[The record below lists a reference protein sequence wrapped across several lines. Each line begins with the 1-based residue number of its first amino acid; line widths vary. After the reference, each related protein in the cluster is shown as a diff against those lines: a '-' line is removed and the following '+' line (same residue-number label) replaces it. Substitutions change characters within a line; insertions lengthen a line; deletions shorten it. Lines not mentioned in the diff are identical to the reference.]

1 MARKKWRKKWQ
12 KKNFFFSSS
21 SWNSYEE
28 TYENKKTS
36 ILDEKLIFFAEID
49 SSKLEFSDSVVI
61 LN

>member
-1 MARKKWRKKWQ
+1 MAKKKMAEKK
-12 KKNFFFSSS
+12 FFSSS

-49 SSKLEFSDSVVI
+49 SSKLEYSDSVVI